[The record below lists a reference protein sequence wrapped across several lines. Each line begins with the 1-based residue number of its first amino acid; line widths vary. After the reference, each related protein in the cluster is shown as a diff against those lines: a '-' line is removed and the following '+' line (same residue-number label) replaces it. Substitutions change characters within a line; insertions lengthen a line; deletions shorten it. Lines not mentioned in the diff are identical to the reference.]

1 MKLHCKNR
9 TKSHQMSNPDW
20 IQGILGS
27 ANWTPLELMHHIVTE
42 DDIHVW
48 DIILPMI
55 SKKEINQD
63 VDGMTLFMNC
73 CKFSTPLLK
82 KKMIRLIHYGA
93 NINTCIEGK
102 TALSYLVKTNEVE
115 VVRWL
120 ISNGADPTKGN
131 LLAEMF
137 RPNDSFLRE
146 WMEEVQERSNELG
159 ADFFIP
165 EEENQ
170 VPYENLDMLKFIL
183 SLSLPEDEFGRVPLT
198 LACQEGN
205 VEKIILLLEHGYEPT
220 EFMDDFL
227 DQTYQHALS
236 IYEQRKKEERKQWFM
251 LLMHDKQAPFD
262 SMFSGIE
269 TIHNQTLTQM
279 ILPFL

>member
-1 MKLHCKNR
+1 
-9 TKSHQMSNPDW
+9 MSNPNW
-20 IQGILGS
+20 IDGILGS

-73 CKFSTPLLK
+73 CQSSTPLLK
-82 KKMIRLIHYGA
+82 KKIIRLIHYGA
-93 NINTCIEGK
+93 DINVCIEGK

-115 VVRWL
+115 VVKWL

-137 RPNDSFLRE
+137 RTNDSYLRE
-146 WMEEVQERSNELG
+146 WIEDMQERSDELG

-170 VPYENLDMLKFIL
+170 HAYENLDMLKFIL

-198 LACQEGN
+198 MACQEGN
-205 VEKIILLLEHGYEPT
+205 LEKIILLLEHGYEPP
-220 EFMDDFL
+220 EFMDYL
-227 DQTYQHALS
+227 SELVYQQVLITY
-236 IYEQRKKEERKQWFM
+236 EERKQEERKQWFM
-251 LLMHDKQAPFD
+251 LLMHDKKIPTD